1 MKTALVFGSSGLI
14 GGHLLNQLIKDNNY
28 NKIKIFVRSE
38 PENNDPKVEI
48 IKTDFNN
55 LENHKEDIKGDDCFF
70 CIGTTK
76 QNSPDKNEYRR
87 VELDVPKEIAQ
98 IAKSNSV
105 NSFIFVSSGYADP
118 KSSGDYLKFKG
129 EVEEELK
136 RLNFS
141 KLGIMR
147 PSFLLGDRKEK
158 RVGEK
163 IGIFVFK
170 LLSPLFLGPL
180 KKMKPI
186 HSTTVAKAH
195 VLSLKNSKVNGRRL
209 LIGSEVKKMLEI
221 SKIMQEEFPQFAK
234 KLPKKEMPN
243 FMLKLI
249 SYLDSSAKLMVPE
262 LGILMQTD
270 TSYAEDLLGIKFKP
284 ARDSIKD
291 AGNSVIR
298 LGLI

>member
-1 MKTALVFGSSGLI
+1 MKTALVFGSSGLV
-14 GGHLLNQLIKDNNY
+14 GGHLLNQLIENDNY

-38 PENNDPKVEI
+38 PKNHNPKIEI

-87 VELDVPKEIAQ
+87 VELDIPKKIAQ
-98 IAKSNSV
+98 IVKSNSV
-105 NSFIFVSSGYADP
+105 NSFVFVSSGYADP

-136 RLNFS
+136 RLNFP

-186 HSTTVAKAH
+186 HSETVAKAMIKIANEN
-195 VLSLKNSKVNGRRL
+195 LRKTIFESN
-209 LIGSEVKKMLEI
+209 EI
-221 SKIMQEEFPQFAK
+221 VEI
-234 KLPKKEMPN
+234 
-243 FMLKLI
+243 
-249 SYLDSSAKLMVPE
+249 
-262 LGILMQTD
+262 
-270 TSYAEDLLGIKFKP
+270 TS
-284 ARDSIKD
+284 R
-291 AGNSVIR
+291 
-298 LGLI
+298 

>member
-14 GGHLLNQLIKDNNY
+14 GGHLLSQLIENDDY
-28 NKIKIFVRSE
+28 NKIKIFVRSQ
-38 PENNDPKVEI
+38 PEINDPKVEI

-76 QNSPDKNEYRR
+76 QNSPDKSEYRR
-87 VELDVPKEIAQ
+87 IELDVPKQIAQ

-105 NSFIFVSSGYADP
+105 NSFVFVSSGYADP

-136 RLNFS
+136 RLNFP

-186 HSTTVAKAH
+186 HSATVAKAMIAITQND
-195 VLSLKNSKVNGRRL
+195 SSQTIFESN
-209 LIGSEVKKMLEI
+209 EI
-221 SKIMQEEFPQFAK
+221 SEII
-234 KLPKKEMPN
+234 N
-243 FMLKLI
+243 
-249 SYLDSSAKLMVPE
+249 
-262 LGILMQTD
+262 
-270 TSYAEDLLGIKFKP
+270 
-284 ARDSIKD
+284 
-291 AGNSVIR
+291 
-298 LGLI
+298 

>member
-1 MKTALVFGSSGLI
+1 VKTALLFGASGLV
-14 GGHLLNQLIKDNNY
+14 GNHLLNQLISNNNY
-28 NKIKIFVRSE
+28 SKIKLFVRSTIDIS
-38 PENNDPKVEI
+38 DPKIEI
-48 IKTDFNN
+48 IQTDFNN
-55 LENHKEDIKGDDCFF
+55 LENHKEDIIGDDCFF

-76 QNSPDKNEYRR
+76 KNSPDKNEYRR

-105 NSFIFVSSGYADP
+105 NSFVFVSSGYADP

-136 RLNFS
+136 KINFP

-186 HSTTVAKAH
+186 HSATVAKAMIAITQND
-195 VLSLKNSKVNGRRL
+195 SSKKIFESN
-209 LIGSEVKKMLEI
+209 EI
-221 SKIMQEEFPQFAK
+221 SEII
-234 KLPKKEMPN
+234 N
-243 FMLKLI
+243 
-249 SYLDSSAKLMVPE
+249 
-262 LGILMQTD
+262 
-270 TSYAEDLLGIKFKP
+270 
-284 ARDSIKD
+284 
-291 AGNSVIR
+291 
-298 LGLI
+298 

>member
-14 GGHLLNQLIKDNNY
+14 GGHLLNELIQNDNY
-28 NKIKIFVRSE
+28 SKIKLFVRSDHGS
-38 PENNDPKVEI
+38 NDSKTEI

-55 LENHKEDIKGDDCFF
+55 LENHRKDIKGEDCFF

-98 IAKSNSV
+98 IAKSNLV
-105 NSFIFVSSGYADP
+105 NSFVFISSGYADP

-136 RLNFS
+136 KLNFP

-158 RVGEK
+158 RIGEK
-163 IGIFVFK
+163 IGIFIFK

-186 HSTTVAKAH
+186 HSATVAKAMIRTANED
-195 VLSLKNSKVNGRRL
+195 LEKNIFESN
-209 LIGSEVKKMLEI
+209 EI
-221 SKIMQEEFPQFAK
+221 S
-234 KLPKKEMPN
+234 
-243 FMLKLI
+243 
-249 SYLDSSAKLMVPE
+249 E
-262 LGILMQTD
+262 LVL
-270 TSYAEDLLGIKFKP
+270 
-284 ARDSIKD
+284 
-291 AGNSVIR
+291 N
-298 LGLI
+298 